1 MEGLAGSAREVPL
14 SRAMVEPV
22 RSEVGQELVGQRH
35 ATVLRPFAV
44 ANPQDVTSGV
54 NIANPEVED
63 LAGPQPAA
71 TCEPEHE
78 SVATGCNA
86 IQEALDL
93 GRCED
98 DWEGPG
104 HPGEGNQ
111 RDELGSIED
120 DSVKE
125 PEGTG
130 DLIEEAPGDR
140 LGDQMELKIAE
151 LVRGETVRTAPE
163 VLGRP
168 GDCGD
173 VSLDR
178 VFGEIATGEF
188 VNESLA

>member
-1 MEGLAGSAREVPL
+1 MA
-14 SRAMVEPV
+14 SRV
-22 RSEVGQELVGQRH
+22 
-35 ATVLRPFAV
+35 
-44 ANPQDVTSGV
+44 D
-54 NIANPEVED
+54 IANPEVVD
-63 LAGPQPAA
+63 LADPQPAA
-71 TCEPEHE
+71 VSEPEHE
-78 SVATGCNA
+78 SVATRWDS
-86 IQEALDL
+86 IQEAADL
-93 GRCED
+93 AGCEHD
-98 DWEGPG
+98 RERLG
-104 HPGEGNQ
+104 HPGEGNE
-111 RDELGSIED
+111 RDELGSVED

-168 GDCGD
+168 GDRGD